1 MTERFFFQT
10 SRPSITVYLTKGSK
24 KGRIENER
32 DLKKRIVGR
41 NHAAG
46 GLCLVDCF
54 DPAFVKELDFVI
66 P

>member
-1 MTERFFFQT
+1 MTINYSLSDQV
-10 SRPSITVYLTKGSK
+10 SQKGW
-24 KGRIENER
+24 IENER
-32 DLKKRIVGR
+32 NQKKRIVGR